1 MRALDIWCLSYS
13 KHVMGIQTTYSFVEN
28 SDFGESLHMEAK
40 ILVLKLK
47 IIFYMMSLVEMEK
60 CCPWLSVVLKMS

>member
-1 MRALDIWCLSYS
+1 
-13 KHVMGIQTTYSFVEN
+13 MGIQTTYSFVEN

-47 IIFYMMSLVEMEK
+47 IIFYMMSFVEMEK